1 MVFVP
6 ESDRLTSRAAPRVLG
21 PVVDEMTR
29 CVHYRTEVDIVA
41 IKFACCNE
49 YYPCHRCH
57 EETAD
62 HPAQQW
68 KLSERDQEAVLC
80 GACGT
85 ELTIASY
92 LATTECPNCRSPFN
106 ERCRLHTHLYFET
119 SASTASSS
127 ATGRT
132 RNLRWSAGGGSDER
146 ARRERRA
153 PR

>member
-1 MVFVP
+1 MMVIVP
-6 ESDRLTSRAAPRVLG
+6 ASSVHSESRVSPRVLG

-49 YYPCHRCH
+49 YYPCHLCH

-62 HPAQQW
+62 HAAQQW
-68 KLSERDQEAVLC
+68 KLSERDREAVLC

-92 LATTECPNCRSPFN
+92 LATSECPNCGSAFN

-119 SASTASSS
+119 
-127 ATGRT
+127 R
-132 RNLRWSAGGGSDER
+132 D
-146 ARRERRA
+146 
-153 PR
+153 

>member
-1 MVFVP
+1 MDFVP
-6 ESDRLTSRAAPRVLG
+6 RSDRQTSRAAPRVLG
-21 PVVDEMTR
+21 PVVDDMTR

-41 IKFACCNE
+41 IRFACCNE

-68 KLSERDQEAVLC
+68 KLSERDREAVLC

-119 SASTASSS
+119 SA
-127 ATGRT
+127 
-132 RNLRWSAGGGSDER
+132 
-146 ARRERRA
+146 
-153 PR
+153 